1 MKSNQADLLIKVLY
15 SCASALILLGAFFKL
30 QHYPYGSQLLITGSI
45 LGIVMLIIDNTRL
58 KNQLKNYKS
67 SRKIRRPFRL
77 N

>member
-45 LGIVMLIIDNTRL
+45 LGIVILIIDNTRL
-58 KNQLKNYKS
+58 KNQLKKLQEQQ
-67 SRKIRRPFRL
+67 KD
-77 N
+77 